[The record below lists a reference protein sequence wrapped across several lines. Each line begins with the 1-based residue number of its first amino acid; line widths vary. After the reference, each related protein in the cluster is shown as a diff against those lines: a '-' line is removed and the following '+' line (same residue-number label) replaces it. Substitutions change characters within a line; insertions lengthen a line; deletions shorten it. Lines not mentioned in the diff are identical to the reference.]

1 MFARRRS
8 AAWKTSPSPLSGGS
22 GDAAQTGADALVAGV
37 ETCQTIHGGGDST
50 RGDGCA
56 GL

>member
-8 AAWKTSPSPLSGGS
+8 AAWKTSQSPLSGGS